1 MTDWTSLKVPRHVRD
16 RLATAAQAR
25 GLTVRALLDDLS
37 RKAADD
43 ALMEQAAAQMEHRGA
58 DRCLSGANCGSRR
71 SIRSSPGSREVRGPF
86 WWYLRILSTPGRSGW
101 SLSFPPPP
109 ATGDSPTMCRSW
121 QPGLIAAHSSC
132 PNMCGRLS

>member
-43 ALMEQAAAQMEHRGA
+43 ALMEQAAAQMEHLRNNDPESWAEYLPEGA
-58 DRCLSGANCGSRR
+58 AWEEGTVERIGASWRR
-71 SIRSSPGSREVRGPF
+71 IRSSPGSREVHGPF
-86 WWYLRILSTPGRSGW
+86 WWYLGILSTPGRSGW
-101 SLSFPPPP
+101 SSSFPPPP
-109 ATGDSPTMCRSW
+109 ATGDSPT
-121 QPGLIAAHSSC
+121 
-132 PNMCGRLS
+132 